1 MLPVLEGREAGVL
14 FEFPEKIPEII
25 KTAVQT
31 DVHNGLISGLK
42 KDDGLFD
49 PVFVD
54 IGYRGFP
61 EYFLEKTA
69 EILFIHI
76 GVFRQV
82 PYVNFILVMIP
93 YKFQRRFYD
102 PDTVVVCFFRMG
114 QQGKRGKGSQ
124 DLQKAC
130 PDKKLRGHV
139 FGDGFIFPGKKKACL
154 MKDVQDIQIFFFY
167 PGKCR
172 MCDVQKTGKQDL
184 SFGKRLEKLGLG
196 QIVVLK
202 I

>member
-1 MLPVLEGREAGVL
+1 MLSVLEGREAGVL
-14 FEFPEKIPEII
+14 FEFPEKIPKII

-31 DVHNGLISGLK
+31 DVHDGFISGLK

-54 IGYRGFP
+54 VGYRGFP

-114 QQGKRGKGSQ
+114 QQGKRGKSSQ
-124 DLQKAC
+124 DLQKSC

-154 MKDVQDIQIFFFY
+154 MKDV
-167 PGKCR
+167 
-172 MCDVQKTGKQDL
+172 
-184 SFGKRLEKLGLG
+184 
-196 QIVVLK
+196 
-202 I
+202 